1 MKCDSQNWYLPKYQL
16 EIQIKTF
23 IVQEYT
29 QGALLDVFFK
39 LPEKTYCMIAD
50 KTRLWKQRF
59 ARQEKRYAIVTRN
72 SEYIN

>member
-1 MKCDSQNWYLPKYQL
+1 M
-16 EIQIKTF
+16 
-23 IVQEYT
+23 QEYT